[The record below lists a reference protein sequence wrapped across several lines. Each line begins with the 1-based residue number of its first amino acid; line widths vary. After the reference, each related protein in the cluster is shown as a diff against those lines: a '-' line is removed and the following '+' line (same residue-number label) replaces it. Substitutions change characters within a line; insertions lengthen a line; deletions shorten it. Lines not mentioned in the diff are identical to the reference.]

1 MEEEEEM
8 FSLFALS
15 TEFLAR
21 RLAHT
26 HTILPEKRKRST
38 INAFDKIKL

>member
-26 HTILPEKRKRST
+26 HTILPEKKREAQLN
-38 INAFDKIKL
+38 IQD